1 MALRSLATQ
10 AATVLRLRGSP
21 VVAKSLWVPL
31 RRTFAADADADGESS
46 SSSWFGWVCGC
57 GLCCI
62 VVEFESAFLRMG
74 LSYTA

>member
-31 RRTFAADADADGESS
+31 RRTFAADADADGES
-46 SSSWFGWVCGC
+46 WFWLGGFVGV
-57 GLCCI
+57 GYCCI
-62 VVEFESAFLRMG
+62 VC
-74 LSYTA
+74 

>member
-31 RRTFAADADADGESS
+31 RRTFAADADSDGES
-46 SSSWFGWVCGC
+46 WFWLGGFVGC

-62 VVEFESAFLRMG
+62 VVEFESA
-74 LSYTA
+74 

>member
-46 SSSWFGWVCGC
+46 SWSWLGGFVGVGYVALW
-57 GLCCI
+57 LN
-62 VVEFESAFLRMG
+62 
-74 LSYTA
+74 LSLPSFASLE